1 MLSPEQYRLRKQQ
14 RLLKQ
19 QTIQHVQHVSSASDT
34 ESEPIVSRS
43 STSTGKRVTGL
54 TNADPVHL
62 QLLSHSFDQS
72 DRVGS
77 SERSLSPAMESFLE
91 DSTYGDATMWDDD
104 DSFHSQQFPP
114 SITSGSVTNSDVQSS
129 VSARSS
135 VSRPRPSR
143 SSFVSSVL
151 DYHQIMKDMEGKCKC
166 FRATGVSCHSSFT
179 YGEISQLRFNRARL
193 DQGKE
198 RELRLVELQQAR
210 DNPDHKLPVGCDNV
224 KYRMCCIGG
233 YRLAYGLPKSSI
245 ARLYQELKGDIEPAG
260 IGRRKKSDADR
271 LEDEV
276 IGPMSAMQQ
285 HAFAWLKIWLETEG
299 DVDPTGEEQSY
310 TIDIVAL
317 KELHQEYVNEW
328 TLNALTTS
336 TSNISLRSFE
346 RVWKFFVTEMRI
358 RIREK
363 KNVTTKCS
371 GNPMNNEL
379 HFCLYLML
387 VFSL

>member
-1 MLSPEQYRLRKQQ
+1 MMSPEQYRLRKQQ

-19 QTIQHVQHVSSASDT
+19 QTLQQLQRASSASDT
-34 ESEPIVSRS
+34 ESEPIVSRT
-43 STSTGKRVTGL
+43 STTTGKRVTGL
-54 TNADPVHL
+54 TDADPVHL
-62 QLLSHSFDQS
+62 QLLSQSFDES
-72 DRVGS
+72 DRIAS
-77 SERSLSPAMESFLE
+77 SERSLSPAMESFLDDY
-91 DSTYGDATMWDDD
+91 DSDGDANMWN
-104 DSFHSQQFPP
+104 DSFESLEFAP
-114 SITSGSVTNSDVQSS
+114 SVASGSVTNSDVQST
-129 VSARSS
+129 VSARTS

-151 DYHQIMKDMEGKCKC
+151 DSQHIVKDMKDKCKC
-166 FRATGVSCHSSFT
+166 FRATGVSCHSGFT
-179 YGEISQLRFNRARL
+179 YGEISQLRFNRSQL

-198 RELRLVELQQAR
+198 RDLRLVELQQAR
-210 DNPDHKLPVGCDNV
+210 DNPDHKIPVGGDNV

-233 YRLAYGLPKSSI
+233 YRLAYGLPRSSI
-245 ARLYQELKGDIEPAG
+245 ARTYQELKGDVEPAG

-271 LEDEV
+271 VEDVV

-285 HAFAWLKIWLETEG
+285 HALAWLKIWLETEG

-328 TLNALTTS
+328 MLNAFTTTS
-336 TSNISLRSFE
+336 NHISLRSFE
-346 RVWKFFVTEMRI
+346 RVWNFFVTEMRI

-371 GNPMNNEL
+371 GNLNL
-379 HFCLYLML
+379 HEF
-387 VFSL
+387 